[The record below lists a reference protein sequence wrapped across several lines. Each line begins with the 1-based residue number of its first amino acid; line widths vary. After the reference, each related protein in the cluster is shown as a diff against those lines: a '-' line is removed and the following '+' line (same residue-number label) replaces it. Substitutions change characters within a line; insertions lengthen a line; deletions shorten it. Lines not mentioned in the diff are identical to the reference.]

1 MAARDLEPYLFTPNK
16 TYWIVAPNYDLAGKE
31 FRVIWDDL
39 IVKLQLGREKKVKK
53 SINLRNGEGFIHF
66 PWGTK
71 VQVRSAAYPELLVG
85 EALDGVIM
93 SEAAKQKEE
102 TWQRFVRPGLSDRRG
117 WASFPTTPEGQ
128 NWYHSLFQLGMNPKY
143 PDFESWR
150 FPSYANTAV
159 YPGGREDPEIK
170 LLEAT
175 TTPEWFE
182 QEIEADFTSF
192 VGKIFTE
199 WDEFKNVRPHTFNPA
214 WANYMC
220 IDPGYT
226 NPAAFVEFQVSPDD
240 RIYVWREHYAPYMTN
255 EDHIAFIKS
264 RPNPPG
270 YHLDLAVSD
279 AADPELAVFISQRLV
294 GCIANPDAKA
304 KHMWGV
310 GVDLMNNFMK
320 TRPSKSVTIIDE
332 YGTPAEDE
340 PAYFVDPEC
349 VHHIRE
355 LNNYRSPAPVKGRNV
370 PELGAK
376 IEDHTIDAVRYA
388 LVQLFHFGA
397 PHLSEVYRP
406 APEPTRVAHSEFRN
420 RPTEGGIFDMNK
432 TF

>member
-1 MAARDLEPYLFTPNK
+1 
-16 TYWIVAPNYDLAGKE
+16 
-31 FRVIWDDL
+31 
-39 IVKLQLGREKKVKK
+39 
-53 SINLRNGEGFIHF
+53 
-66 PWGTK
+66 
-71 VQVRSAAYPELLVG
+71 
-85 EALDGVIM
+85 
-93 SEAAKQKEE
+93 
-102 TWQRFVRPGLSDRRG
+102 
-117 WASFPTTPEGQ
+117 
-128 NWYHSLFQLGMNPKY
+128 MNPKY

-226 NPAAFVEFQVSPDD
+226 NPAAFIEFQVSPDD

-279 AADPELAVFISQRLV
+279 PADPELAVFISQRLV
-294 GCIANPDAKA
+294 GCVANPDVKA

-320 TRPSKSVTIIDE
+320 PRAAYVPGTTSLAEPVTIDE

-355 LNNYRSPAPVKGRNV
+355 LNNYRSPTPIKGRNV
-370 PELGAK
+370 PEFGAK
-376 IEDHTIDAVRYA
+376 IEDHTIDAMRYA

-397 PHLSEVYRP
+397 PHLSEVYIP
-406 APEPTRVAHSEFRN
+406 SPEPVRTAHSEFRN